1 MCCCTPTLAPTA
13 FLQYLCTLIV
23 LPQPILP
30 YRSDT
35 KPPDPHVFCFPRYPL
50 ISQHYLS
57 VCLPLLLLATCC
69 HPGCVRCGGTLDHR
83 PSSMHTLPQTHNQ
96 IPILHFFTP
105 LQTGTFAKLFQ
116 FGTLVR
122 SKWTRG
128 ATSQLSSQV
137 EPEKNV
143 ETAGERF
150 FSLVSDNSGDLA
162 DIKEEPVFRRGIG
175 GENLDIM
182 KRDDKSGPQVTGLCL
197 RALPGEGVVSV
208 HQQS

>member
-1 MCCCTPTLAPTA
+1 
-13 FLQYLCTLIV
+13 
-23 LPQPILP
+23 
-30 YRSDT
+30 
-35 KPPDPHVFCFPRYPL
+35 
-50 ISQHYLS
+50 
-57 VCLPLLLLATCC
+57 
-69 HPGCVRCGGTLDHR
+69 
-83 PSSMHTLPQTHNQ
+83 MHTLPQTHNQ
-96 IPILHFFTP
+96 IPILHFFTQ

-122 SKWTRG
+122 SKWTRA

-197 RALPGEGVVSV
+197 RALASEGVVSV